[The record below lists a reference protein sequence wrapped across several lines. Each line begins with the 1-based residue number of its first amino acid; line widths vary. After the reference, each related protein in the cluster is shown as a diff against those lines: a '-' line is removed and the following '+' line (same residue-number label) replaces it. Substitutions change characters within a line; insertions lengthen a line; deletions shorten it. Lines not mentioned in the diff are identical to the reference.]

1 MATVPERWEWI
12 HMGTAGSWRWAISGS
27 LESWLMN
34 GILEHL
40 IEAVVIDRGTVTRS
54 RRSLS
59 TSWRG
64 GYPEMRTTSLDFR

>member
-1 MATVPERWEWI
+1 MAVVPGQWGWI
-12 HMGTAGSWRWAISGS
+12 HMGTAGSWRWTISGS

-34 GILEHL
+34 GIPEHL